1 MVTQSFTEI
10 LLYNGAACLAVFY
23 FVFLI
28 ITASMFAR
36 QKNSTEKPNQYLSDR
51 IILFPSGYTK
61 KLKVMALITFTGYLV
76 LLPSVIA
83 YGIGYATMKEREW
96 IPAAITFVIAFI
108 IWIIIATKPFTH
120 RESCLIIDEQKV
132 TVKYKD
138 SAEEDKVFYISRYA
152 NDTRETKYVA
162 KMLVFEGVEGKEELS
177 LHFLRSADA
186 AAAATFV
193 DFIKKNGR
201 MPVVQQVASK
211 QEAVQRMA
219 EQRQAQR
226 QADNEAFIREQ
237 QELINDGPRYR
248 AYLEKVYAKIPDAER
263 EKISDLMR
271 QNRKIEAVKEAR
283 EFTGEGLRIAKDLV
297 ETFFE

>member
-51 IILFPSGYTK
+51 IILYPSGYTK

-211 QEAVQRMA
+211 QE
-219 EQRQAQR
+219 
-226 QADNEAFIREQ
+226 
-237 QELINDGPRYR
+237 LINDGPRYR

-263 EKISDLMR
+263 EKIADLMR

>member
-1 MVTQSFTEI
+1 
-10 LLYNGAACLAVFY
+10 
-23 FVFLI
+23 
-28 ITASMFAR
+28 
-36 QKNSTEKPNQYLSDR
+36 
-51 IILFPSGYTK
+51 
-61 KLKVMALITFTGYLV
+61 MALITFTGYLV

-186 AAAATFV
+186 ATAATFV

-211 QEAVQRMA
+211 QEAVQHMA

-248 AYLEKVYAKIPDAER
+248 AYLEKVYAKIPDSER
-263 EKISDLMR
+263 DKITDLMK

-283 EFTGEGLRIAKDLV
+283 EYTGEGLRIAKDLV

>member
-1 MVTQSFTEI
+1 
-10 LLYNGAACLAVFY
+10 
-23 FVFLI
+23 
-28 ITASMFAR
+28 MFAR
-36 QKNSTEKPNQYLSDR
+36 QKNSTEKPNRYLSDR
-51 IILFPSGYTK
+51 IILYPSGYTK

-96 IPAAITFVIAFI
+96 IPAAVTFVIAFI

-211 QEAVQRMA
+211 QE
-219 EQRQAQR
+219 
-226 QADNEAFIREQ
+226 
-237 QELINDGPRYR
+237 LINDGPRYR

-263 EKISDLMR
+263 EKIADLMR

-297 ETFFE
+297 DTFFE

>member
-36 QKNSTEKPNQYLSDR
+36 QKNSTEKSNQYLSDR
-51 IILFPSGYTK
+51 IILYPSGYTK

-211 QEAVQRMA
+211 QE
-219 EQRQAQR
+219 
-226 QADNEAFIREQ
+226 
-237 QELINDGPRYR
+237 LINDGPRYR

-263 EKISDLMR
+263 EKIADLMR
-271 QNRKIEAVKEAR
+271 QNRKIEVVKEAR

>member
-36 QKNSTEKPNQYLSDR
+36 QKNSTEKPNQYLSER
-51 IILFPSGYTK
+51 IILYPSGYTK

-186 AAAATFV
+186 VAAATFV

-211 QEAVQRMA
+211 
-219 EQRQAQR
+219 
-226 QADNEAFIREQ
+226 

-263 EKISDLMR
+263 EKIADLMR

-297 ETFFE
+297 DTFFE

>member
-10 LLYNGAACLAVFY
+10 LIYNAAACLAVFY

-28 ITASMFAR
+28 ITGSMFAR

-51 IILFPSGYTK
+51 IILYPSGYTK

-96 IPAAITFVIAFI
+96 IPAAVTFVIAFI

-120 RESCLIIDEQKV
+120 RESCMIIDEQKV

-211 QEAVQRMA
+211 QE
-219 EQRQAQR
+219 
-226 QADNEAFIREQ
+226 
-237 QELINDGPRYR
+237 LINDGPRYR

-263 EKISDLMR
+263 EKIADLMR

-297 ETFFE
+297 DTFFE

>member
-36 QKNSTEKPNQYLSDR
+36 QKNSTEKPNQYLSER
-51 IILFPSGYTK
+51 IILYPSGYTK

-96 IPAAITFVIAFI
+96 IPAAVTFVIAFI

-186 AAAATFV
+186 VAAATFV

-211 QEAVQRMA
+211 
-219 EQRQAQR
+219 
-226 QADNEAFIREQ
+226 

-263 EKISDLMR
+263 EKIADLMR

-297 ETFFE
+297 DTFFE

>member
-36 QKNSTEKPNQYLSDR
+36 QKNSTEKSNQYLSDR
-51 IILFPSGYTK
+51 IILYPSGYTK

-186 AAAATFV
+186 VAAATFV

-211 QEAVQRMA
+211 
-219 EQRQAQR
+219 
-226 QADNEAFIREQ
+226 

-263 EKISDLMR
+263 EKIADLMR

>member
-51 IILFPSGYTK
+51 IILYPSGYTK

-108 IWIIIATKPFTH
+108 IWIILATKPFTH

-152 NDTRETKYVA
+152 NDTRETKHVA

-186 AAAATFV
+186 AATATFV

-219 EQRQAQR
+219 EQR

-263 EKISDLMR
+263 EKIADLMR